1 VKALS
6 RPARGAFD
14 GEAQGRKN
22 APDRSALGSQLSP
35 TADLSPP
42 LSPPLPS
49 LLFFTTAYGPT
60 RTPAINIPPS
70 SPGAT
75 KAALAAAA
83 LATGTP
89 ARGGASVGVSPPGP
103 TTPLAAGPAGA
114 AGEASPAARRAA
126 RPARAGPRLGA
137 AGKIDGLDYYEYV
150 ELIRASSL

>member
-1 VKALS
+1 M
-6 RPARGAFD
+6 
-14 GEAQGRKN
+14 
-22 APDRSALGSQLSP
+22 GSQLSP